1 MSSKY
6 VYPLLKYNR
15 NFIHMP
21 YMKTKTSIRST
32 ASKFP
37 KQKICLANPLNT
49 KKIILAIDA
58 YTK

>member
-1 MSSKY
+1 
-6 VYPLLKYNR
+6 
-15 NFIHMP
+15 MP